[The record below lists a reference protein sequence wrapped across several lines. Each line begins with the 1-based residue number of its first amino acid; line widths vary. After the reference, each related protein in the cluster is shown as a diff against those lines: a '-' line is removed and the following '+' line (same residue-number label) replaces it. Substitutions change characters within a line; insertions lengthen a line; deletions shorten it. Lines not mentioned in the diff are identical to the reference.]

1 MGGAFRRRATRRPTR
16 ARLTRKLLNQ
26 LDRSLSGDA
35 IEPATELQP
44 NAKPDGGSCHPA
56 RRKPHRVVPTKTESQ
71 DRP

>member
-44 NAKPDGGSCHPA
+44 NA
-56 RRKPHRVVPTKTESQ
+56 
-71 DRP
+71 